1 VSLPLGHL
9 KLWVSVP
16 EIITCEL
23 PGQPILNRFGIEYP
37 REPPRRFSPSS
48 YYYASLYLPVLSR
61 IKIQKVI
68 FQHNCSSA
76 AKEWMTISKPKKIL
90 RDTFKSQKV
99 MDLGFFSKRGIFA
112 ESKDYG
118 FI

>member
-1 VSLPLGHL
+1 MDDHL
-9 KLWVSVP
+9 KAKKD
-16 EIITCEL
+16 
-23 PGQPILNRFGIEYP
+23 
-37 REPPRRFSPSS
+37 SS
-48 YYYASLYLPVLSR
+48 
-61 IKIQKVI
+61 
-68 FQHNCSSA
+68 
-76 AKEWMTISKPKKIL
+76 L

>member
-1 VSLPLGHL
+1 
-9 KLWVSVP
+9 
-16 EIITCEL
+16 
-23 PGQPILNRFGIEYP
+23 LNRFGIEYP

-68 FQHNCSSA
+68 FQHNCRAA